1 MVRKQKTTS
10 IIKEKK
16 MNKICTLTSLLLCS
30 FTLTGCDSFRNAFGL
45 DHYTPN
51 EWDTSAPS
59 PSLILPPDFA
69 QRPQLPPPTPG
80 APNPHVV
87 PESVRAQK
95 TVLGETHGGNLPT
108 SPTGERDL
116 IEKSSKDQEVTPD
129 IRKKLDEESQ
139 SDGTIPN
146 KVVSK
151 IKSWKKEASENLSL
165 SKPAQE
171 NSGKEVSEDKEK
183 ATKSEE

>member
-1 MVRKQKTTS
+1 
-10 IIKEKK
+10 
-16 MNKICTLTSLLLCS
+16 MNKIYTLTSLLLCS

-59 PSLILPPDFA
+59 PSLILPPDFT
-69 QRPQLPPPTPG
+69 QRPQLPPPNPG

-87 PESVRAQK
+87 PETVRAQK
-95 TVLGETHGGNLPT
+95 TVLGETHAGNLPAST
-108 SPTGERDL
+108 VGERDI

-146 KVVSK
+146 KVISK
-151 IKSWKKEASENLSL
+151 LKSWKKEAAENLSL
-165 SKPAQE
+165 SKTAQGNSDKE
-171 NSGKEVSEDKEK
+171 DSGKQVSEDKGK
-183 ATKSEE
+183 ATKNED

>member
-1 MVRKQKTTS
+1 
-10 IIKEKK
+10 
-16 MNKICTLTSLLLCS
+16 MNKKYILTSLLLCS

-69 QRPQLPPPTPG
+69 QRPQLPTPVPG
-80 APNPHVV
+80 APNPHVI

-95 TVLGETHGGNLPT
+95 TVLGGSHAVDLPAST
-108 SPTGERDL
+108 AGERDV
-116 IEKSSKDQEVTPD
+116 IEKSSKDQEVTAD

-139 SDGTIPN
+139 SDGTISN
-146 KVVSK
+146 KVISK
-151 IKSWKKEASENLSL
+151 IKSWKNEAAENLSL
-165 SKPAQE
+165 SKTSQG
-171 NSGKEVSEDKEK
+171 NFDKQVSEDKDK
-183 ATKSEE
+183 VTKNEE

>member
-1 MVRKQKTTS
+1 M
-10 IIKEKK
+10 IKEKK
-16 MNKICTLTSLLLCS
+16 MNKIYTLTFLLLCS

-69 QRPQLPPPTPG
+69 QRPQLPPPNPG

-87 PESVRAQK
+87 PETVRAQK
-95 TVLGETHGGNLPT
+95 TVLGETHVSDLLAST
-108 SPTGERDL
+108 TGERDIL
-116 IEKSSKDQEVTPD
+116 EKSSKDQEVTPD

-139 SDGTIPN
+139 SDGTII
-146 KVVSK
+146 SK
-151 IKSWKKEASENLSL
+151 IESWKKEAAKNLSL
-165 SKPAQE
+165 SKTVQESSDKE
-171 NSGKEVSEDKEK
+171 NSATQVSENKDKAIK
-183 ATKSEE
+183 HEE